1 MNINQDLY
9 SVYGE
14 YNKKFYLETY
24 SNHKDAYS
32 RYAELSFKMLQQAKK
47 EWKKN
52 PDLIPQFYESTTNGL
67 NKSAHCRIGH
77 IYVDR
82 IPDVHEID

>member
-1 MNINQDLY
+1 
-9 SVYGE
+9 
-14 YNKKFYLETY
+14 
-24 SNHKDAYS
+24 
-32 RYAELSFKMLQQAKK
+32 MLKQAKK

-52 PDLIPQFYESTTNGL
+52 PDLIPQFYEKSNGY

-82 IPDVHEID
+82 IPDIYEID